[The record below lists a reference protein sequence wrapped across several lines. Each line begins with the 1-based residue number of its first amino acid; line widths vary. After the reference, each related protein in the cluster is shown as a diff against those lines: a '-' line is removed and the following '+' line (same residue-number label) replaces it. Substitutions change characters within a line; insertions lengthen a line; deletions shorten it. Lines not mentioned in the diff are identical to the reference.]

1 MGVSSLMAVAGFDV
15 YLRKNMCPLLLWR
28 TKLSP
33 PDGNYKADI
42 SSVLRK
48 KLPYM

>member
-1 MGVSSLMAVAGFDV
+1 MAVAGFDV
-15 YLRKNMCPLLLWR
+15 YVGKTMCPLLLWR
-28 TKLSP
+28 MKLSP
-33 PDGNYKADI
+33 LHRHYKPDI